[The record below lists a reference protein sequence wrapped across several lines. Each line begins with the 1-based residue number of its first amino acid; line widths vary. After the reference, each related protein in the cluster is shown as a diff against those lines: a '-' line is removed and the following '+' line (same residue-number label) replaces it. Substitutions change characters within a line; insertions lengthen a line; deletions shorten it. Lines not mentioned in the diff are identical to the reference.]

1 MRAPLLVL
9 VALLGGSSPALAAPF
24 DILVSLDPGQT
35 GPVYDWSL
43 TIDVEDGYSLG
54 AVQLLVTG
62 LDTFAV
68 NTANPAIS
76 GPDTAFTITPL
87 GDCRNFLT
95 LNNTA
100 TGVEIAAGPITGAL
114 LGTFTSTFSTTS
126 SIRVFDADAEAGGTV
141 FNPDYE
147 VLPSSSYSIQ
157 VVGAAPIPEPRYLG
171 FISLVVAGATIAQV
185 SRSRSRGVTRRA

>member
-9 VALLGGSSPALAAPF
+9 VALLGGSSPAFAAPF

-43 TIDVEDGYSLG
+43 TIDVEDGYSFG

-76 GPDTAFTITPL
+76 PADSVFRINPL
-87 GDCRNFLT
+87 GDGRNVLI
-95 LNNTA
+95 LVNTANGVAIATGPA
-100 TGVEIAAGPITGAL
+100 TGVL
-114 LGTFTSTFSTTS
+114 LGTFTSAFADPSA
-126 SIRVFDADAEAGGTV
+126 IGVFNCDFECGGTV
-141 FNPDYE
+141 LDPDLA
-147 VLPSSSYSIQ
+147 VPLADYSID
-157 VVGAAPIPEPRYLG
+157 VVGAPIPEPRYLG